1 MKKIKRY
8 LCVALAVMMLFLTG
22 CGAELYELTEEEEA
36 LIIHGAAYYVAKH
49 NVKQKDGVNGYLLPD
64 SFDEE
69 EDESQTE
76 SSNDGTGSSGDTDV
90 PKPPQELLALAE
102 LIGHKNDLKITYE
115 GSYVSNSYKEGSAY
129 FVEAEKGKTFYV
141 MKIKLTNITGE
152 GVAVDNVSRSPKV
165 KLVCDAVKVN
175 SEITFLNSDFS
186 TYLGTI
192 GAGKSVETILLFEV
206 SESVA
211 EKIKA
216 PALQIT
222 VGKSTKTI
230 KL

>member
-1 MKKIKRY
+1 MKKFKRY

-69 EDESQTE
+69 EDEPQTE
-76 SSNDGTGSSGDTDV
+76 SSNDGTGSGGDTDV

-152 GVAVDNVSRSPKV
+152 EVAVDNVSRSPKV